1 LVGADPLFDNVTER
15 PQSLSRAESEA
26 VNRRRRGRNW
36 AIFVALALL
45 CLLFY
50 AITLVKLSKS

>member
-1 LVGADPLFDNVTER
+1 VLDSVTER
-15 PQSLSRAESEA
+15 PESLSRAESEA
-26 VNRRRRGRNW
+26 VNRRRRARNW
-36 AIFVALALL
+36 AIFIALALL